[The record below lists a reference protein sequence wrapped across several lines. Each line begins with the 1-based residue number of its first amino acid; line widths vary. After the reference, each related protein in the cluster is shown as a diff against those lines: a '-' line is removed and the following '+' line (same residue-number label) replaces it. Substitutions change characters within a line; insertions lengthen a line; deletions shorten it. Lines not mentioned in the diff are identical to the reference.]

1 MVLKKP
7 YAFIIKHFRAIHLLL
22 LIPIFYLIIKTRAIV
37 YFFNSYVT
45 YGYNLNFSEVLT
57 NISSHYINILM
68 YISVIIIL
76 LVFVSMSIILQQ
88 KEKPTKLYN
97 ICIIYYIMIFLLIT
111 VCFSLFNAVEADTL
125 DDILSRFVRDI
136 GFIVYISEYA
146 FAALTFIRGIGFNI
160 KKFNFKSDLEDLE
173 ISNEDSEEFEFLV
186 G

>member
-68 YISVIIIL
+68 YISVILIL
-76 LVFVSMSIILQQ
+76 LVFVAMSIIFVN
-88 KEKPTKLYN
+88 T
-97 ICIIYYIMIFLLIT
+97 
-111 VCFSLFNAVEADTL
+111 SL
-125 DDILSRFVRDI
+125 
-136 GFIVYISEYA
+136 
-146 FAALTFIRGIGFNI
+146 
-160 KKFNFKSDLEDLE
+160 KFRL
-173 ISNEDSEEFEFLV
+173 
-186 G
+186 